1 MAFPEIQADHFDGH
15 RNLTQAQKNGDG
27 PTAAELFGKFKAGT
41 LTAAGAGDEVVAFT
55 TAFPDANYAIA
66 LGPGS
71 VSGGTV
77 KDATKAAGGFTI
89 VAGGAGVID
98 WTAIY
103 LG

>member
-1 MAFPEIQADHFDGH
+1 MAFPEIAANHFDGH
-15 RNLTQAQKNGDG
+15 KNLTQAQKEGDG

-41 LTAAGAGDEVVAFT
+41 VTAAGAGDEVIAFT
-55 TAFPDANYAIA
+55 TAFADANYAVV

-77 KDATKAAGGFTI
+77 KDGTKAAGGFTI
-89 VAGGAGVID
+89 VAGGAGIID
-98 WTAIY
+98 WFAVY